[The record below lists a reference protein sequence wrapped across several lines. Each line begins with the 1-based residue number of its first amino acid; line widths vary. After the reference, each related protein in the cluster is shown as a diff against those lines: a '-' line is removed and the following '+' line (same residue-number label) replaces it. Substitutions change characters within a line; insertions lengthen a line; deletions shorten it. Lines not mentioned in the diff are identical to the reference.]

1 MTLHRLFSRAAI
13 PMLVL
18 ATAAVGGC
26 NLDLD
31 DLLDDGMD
39 TEAAD
44 TDGGDTDGG
53 GTDGGGADGGGADG
67 GGADGGGA
75 DGGGADG
82 AGADTSGGPADP
94 SGELPAELV
103 GMWEV
108 GLEGA
113 AIGFEFFDDGSYVQ
127 IIYQEFDDAGCATI
141 SQEVYAGVVEIDGAS
156 MVLSP
161 VEGYQSLDQCGTVSE
176 GTEVPDAV
184 ALAWSLGTDDLGDA
198 LTLDD
203 GTDTLVLRRSAD
215 DGGGT

>member
-1 MTLHRLFSRAAI
+1 
-13 PMLVL
+13 MLAVL
-18 ATAAVGGC
+18 ATAGGC

-31 DLLDDGMD
+31 DLIDEGMD

-53 GTDGGGADGGGADG
+53 DTDGGADDGGADD
-67 GGADGGGA
+67 GGADDGA
-75 DGGGADG
+75 DD
-82 AGADTSGGPADP
+82 GADTSGGPSDP

-108 GLEGA
+108 GLEGM

-127 IIYQEFDDAGCATI
+127 LIYQEYDDAGCATI
-141 SQEVYAGVVEIDGAS
+141 SQEVYAGVVELDGAS

-161 VEGYQSLDQCGTVSE
+161 IEGYQSLDQCGTLSE
-176 GTEVPDAV
+176 DSAVVDPV
-184 ALAWSLGTDDLGDA
+184 ALTWSLGTDELGDA

-203 GTDTLVLRRSAD
+203 GTDALVLHRSE
-215 DGGGT
+215 DGGEGT

>member
-1 MTLHRLFSRAAI
+1 
-13 PMLVL
+13 MLAVL
-18 ATAAVGGC
+18 ATAGGC

-31 DLLDDGMD
+31 DLIDEGMD

-53 GTDGGGADGGGADG
+53 DTDGGADDGGADDGGANDGGADDGGGND
-67 GGADGGGA
+67 
-75 DGGGADG
+75 
-82 AGADTSGGPADP
+82 GADTSGGPSDP

-108 GLEGA
+108 GLEGM

-127 IIYQEFDDAGCATI
+127 LVYQEYDDAGCATI
-141 SQEVYAGVVEIDGAS
+141 SQEVYAGVVELDGAS

-176 GTEVPDAV
+176 DTAIVDPV
-184 ALAWSLGTDDLGDA
+184 ALTWSLGTDELGDA

-203 GTDTLVLRRSAD
+203 GTDALVLHRSAD
-215 DGGGT
+215 DGAGA

>member
-1 MTLHRLFSRAAI
+1 
-13 PMLVL
+13 MLAVL
-18 ATAAVGGC
+18 ATAGGC

-31 DLLDDGMD
+31 DLIDEGMD

-53 GTDGGGADGGGADG
+53 DTDGGADDGGADD
-67 GGADGGGA
+67 GAD
-75 DGGGADG
+75 D
-82 AGADTSGGPADP
+82 GADTSGGPSDP

-108 GLEGA
+108 GLEGM

-127 IIYQEFDDAGCATI
+127 LIYQEYDDAGCATI
-141 SQEVYAGVVEIDGAS
+141 SQEVYAGVVELDGAS

-161 VEGYQSLDQCGTVSE
+161 IEGYQSLDQCGTLSE
-176 GTEVPDAV
+176 DSAVVDPV
-184 ALAWSLGTDDLGDA
+184 ALTWSLGTDELGDA

-203 GTDTLVLRRSAD
+203 GTDALVLHRSE
-215 DGGGT
+215 DGGEGT